1 MGGNAG
7 MSSLDEAF
15 QRNRNNSS
23 DGIGTGDGS
32 SAVGGE
38 AGQTFEELC
47 RAHIQAFAKRAEK
60 FALTTKL
67 SDRINQW
74 QAYLQPILDEEEQK
88 TTFDIHRYGQ
98 MLLETAM
105 KARADAAA
113 AASAMEEDDEDDDE
127 LNTKKAHKKSGS
139 EKEHELI
146 DFKVVTRGC
155 TRSDI

>member
-47 RAHIQAFAKRAEK
+47 RAHIQAFAKSAEK

-113 AASAMEEDDEDDDE
+113 AAAASAMEEEDDEDDE
-127 LNTKKAHKKSGS
+127 LNTKKTHK
-139 EKEHELI
+139 
-146 DFKVVTRGC
+146 
-155 TRSDI
+155 